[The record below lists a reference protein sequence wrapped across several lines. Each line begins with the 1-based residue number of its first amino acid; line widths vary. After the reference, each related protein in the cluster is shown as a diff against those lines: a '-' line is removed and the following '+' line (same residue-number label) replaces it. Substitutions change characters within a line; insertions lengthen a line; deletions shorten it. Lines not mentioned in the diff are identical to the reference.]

1 MIRNISWLPKQL
13 CKKLNM
19 CYESGVDEANEL
31 KLISDFIESIKEDPR
46 ISMAHISLY
55 VSLVTYCYANG
66 RANPL
71 CVFSKEIMP
80 ASKISGVATYH
91 RSIRELHAYGYIKY
105 VPSFNHF
112 LGGFVCI

>member
-1 MIRNISWLPKQL
+1 MKVRF
-13 CKKLNM
+13 
-19 CYESGVDEANEL
+19 DAANEL
-31 KLISDFIESIKEDPR
+31 DLIAEFIESVKEDPR

-55 VSLVTYCYANG
+55 VSLVNYWYVNG

-80 ASKISGVATYH
+80 ACKISGVATYH
-91 RSIRELHAYGYIKY
+91 RSIRELHVYGYIKY

-112 LGGFVCI
+112 LGSLVYI

>member
-1 MIRNISWLPKQL
+1 MKVS
-13 CKKLNM
+13 
-19 CYESGVDEANEL
+19 VDAAREL
-31 KLISDFIESIKEDPR
+31 DLITEFIESVKEDPR

-55 VSLVTYCYANG
+55 VSLVTYWYANG

-80 ASKISGVATYH
+80 ACKISGVATYH

-112 LGGFVCI
+112 LGSLVYIIV

>member
-1 MIRNISWLPKQL
+1 MKVS
-13 CKKLNM
+13 
-19 CYESGVDEANEL
+19 VDEVNEL
-31 KLISDFIESIKEDPR
+31 KLIADFIESVKEDPR

-55 VSLVTYCYANG
+55 VSLVTYWYVNG
-66 RANPL
+66 RVNPM

-80 ASKISGVATYH
+80 ACKISGVATYH

-112 LGGFVCI
+112 LGSLVYI